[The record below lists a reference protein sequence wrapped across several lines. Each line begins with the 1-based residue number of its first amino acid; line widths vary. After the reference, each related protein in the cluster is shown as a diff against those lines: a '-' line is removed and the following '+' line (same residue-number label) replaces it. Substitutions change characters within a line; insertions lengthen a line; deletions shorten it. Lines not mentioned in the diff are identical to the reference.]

1 MVGLA
6 DIPKTTDEDG
16 IDRMPTEAGITHF
29 DIGQIDVVHR
39 TSPKASAPIII
50 LFIKKSDGINFYYQN
65 KRFYL
70 IDAASFVEKQY
81 DNNKSY
87 GFIYLNESLTPQNR
101 LFTERNPESKQRPEI
116 QILRLH

>member
-6 DIPKTTDEDG
+6 DIPKTTYEDR

-39 TSPKASAPIII
+39 TSPKASALIII

-70 IDAASFVEKQY
+70 IDAASFVEK
-81 DNNKSY
+81 
-87 GFIYLNESLTPQNR
+87 
-101 LFTERNPESKQRPEI
+101 
-116 QILRLH
+116 